1 MSDVDDLAYGDL
13 VLRLDGGVIELLMI
27 SRDGAYRVHANHA
40 QVSLRPTKHG
50 DEVDVRIGTNYRQGG
65 QPSGP
70 IVTEDDVYAPWG
82 PFKVP
87 ISEQDRLV
95 ELFAEAE
102 RRRVPVL
109 GAVSY

>member
-1 MSDVDDLAYGDL
+1 VSDVGDLAYGDL
-13 VLRLDGGVIELLMI
+13 VLRLDGSVIELLMI
-27 SRDGAYRVHANHA
+27 SRDGSYRTHANHA
-40 QVSLRPTKHG
+40 QVSLKPTKQG
-50 DEVDVRIGTNYRQGG
+50 DEVEVRIGTNYRQEGR
-65 QPSGP
+65 PSGP
-70 IVTEDDVYAPWG
+70 IVTDDDVHAPWG

-87 ISEQDRLV
+87 IAEQDRLL